1 MAPTR
6 ITADVAADTVADRVV
21 SSAVEPVA
29 VPERLATN
37 RRALTP
43 ARLLALQ
50 RSAGNAAVANLLAR
64 QDGPADAGTE
74 SLPGGI
80 PPTPEELEG
89 TRLRP
94 IAPRDLLDE
103 DIGPALAV
111 AERDGDIVRY
121 DAILEELA
129 KRTPPERGIGVGM
142 PLALPRGQG
151 GSALVT
157 PEVALAMIENM
168 VGGKPAFKPELGVGG
183 SSLVRHGGNA
193 VDRRGPSNVVPV
205 QVELLDS
212 TGGKVYQQAD
222 LDRLFLEEETRARPE
237 VESQVRDQYR
247 VRTGRDAPAKLS
259 KTLADKVA
267 YQLRKLAERRMWERI
282 GREVAASQAKVGEV
296 VLPAG
301 GKFSAEPGR
310 FKVVAEAAKIRV
322 KGGVKPL
329 LDAVAPHASPVP
341 ALEAEAAALAKTLGQ
356 AAKVRTVFRVGG
368 RILIVFAVAHD
379 IYRIIVAEDKQEA
392 VFTTVGGW
400 AGASAGAAAFA
411 AIWTPADVAG
421 PWAWAIHGV
430 GTLVAGGIGYWAGSE
445 VTRIVYRLTVI
456 SQADIRA

>member
-1 MAPTR
+1 MSLQ
-6 ITADVAADTVADRVV
+6 DTVADRVV

-183 SSLVRHGGNA
+183 SSWFVTEGTPWTG
-193 VDRRGPSNVVPV
+193 VGPSNVVPV

-222 LDRLFLEEETRARPE
+222 LDRLFLRRRPE
-237 VESQVRDQYR
+237 RAPRSSLRCATS
-247 VRTGRDAPAKLS
+247 TG
-259 KTLADKVA
+259 TVLAA
-267 YQLRKLAERRMWERI
+267 MPRP
-282 GREVAASQAKVGEV
+282 S
-296 VLPAG
+296 
-301 GKFSAEPGR
+301 
-310 FKVVAEAAKIRV
+310 
-322 KGGVKPL
+322 
-329 LDAVAPHASPVP
+329 
-341 ALEAEAAALAKTLGQ
+341 
-356 AAKVRTVFRVGG
+356 
-368 RILIVFAVAHD
+368 
-379 IYRIIVAEDKQEA
+379 
-392 VFTTVGGW
+392 
-400 AGASAGAAAFA
+400 
-411 AIWTPADVAG
+411 
-421 PWAWAIHGV
+421 
-430 GTLVAGGIGYWAGSE
+430 
-445 VTRIVYRLTVI
+445 
-456 SQADIRA
+456 